1 MLSRSPVAPVLAAL
15 LVLGAATHAHA
26 QAMRVRVTE
35 ETTGRPLAGSLVD
48 VLDTKDAVAV
58 QGVLSS
64 EGTRQLMLPG
74 PGTYRV
80 RLRRIGYQPFVGAPV
95 NVAAGSTVDV
105 TLLAPDHRVV
115 LTGIRVLGRRC
126 SNDAFDD
133 PGLSTLWDEV
143 RTLLTTTLLSRTDST
158 NTLEVRAFHRTL
170 NANRDV
176 TEEIVGLPRVTRSQ
190 RPYGARSA
198 AALSREGYARVT
210 PEESEYFGPDEQVLL
225 SDEFLA
231 DHCFEVMR
239 GTDATAGL
247 LGVHFTPSDRRKVA
261 DISGTLWVDSASAAL
276 RYLDFWYEQDG
287 LPNAA
292 HGQDRSGGQVV
303 FVRTPIGMWIV
314 GAWRLRLPRLTKRLV
329 GRGSGATATTGV
341 SGYEEVGGVLRSG
354 INDTVPPAPV
364 LIPYLDL
371 LAPARITG
379 SVYDSLSDRPL
390 AGARVWLVP
399 SEPKAIVD
407 MGLAPTGGR
416 VAVTA
421 ASSTSDATGRFS
433 FDGVPAG
440 PYRLVF
446 EHPSLDSL
454 GVAIPRYDILLKPGA
469 RVIADV
475 GSPSHRTL
483 WDGCTRAAESAS
495 SGGDGLVL
503 GTVRAAGDQRPL
515 AGALVRASWVALSA
529 SVVGATRTYT
539 VETKT
544 TADGGYRLC
553 GVPDSTFALVQAAGP
568 HSSTGRVQ
576 AKVGSL
582 GIAHVDL
589 RLAET
594 GEGEAPLAP
603 GVVAG
608 VVTDSI
614 QQPMSNVQLAF
625 DGLTVAGRSDD
636 AGRFR
641 LTDVMPGTQTL
652 EVRRVGLDAV
662 RRVVDVVPGATTTLS
677 LTLTKTQLLE
687 AMIVTAQRNRN
698 TAELNDAL
706 RRHRAGSGTIL
717 LEEEIAK
724 RSSVQSL
731 LQGLSGVRVVQVQ
744 GSTPWVAMMRK
755 GATECVARLFVDGHE
770 NDYDFL
776 TTMNLDQIAIVEVFV
791 HGALAPIFTAGR
803 SIFGR
808 DEQCGVLLFW
818 LKH

>member
-1 MLSRSPVAPVLAAL
+1 MPSRFRVTAAAVALFAVVAA
-15 LVLGAATHAHA
+15 AHAHA
-26 QAMRVRVTE
+26 QALRVRVTE
-35 ETTGRPLAGSLVD
+35 ESTGRPLAGSLVE
-48 VLDTKDAVAV
+48 VLDAQDAVAA

-64 EGTRQLMLPG
+64 EGTRQLILPRA
-74 PGTYRV
+74 GTYRV

-95 NVAAGSTVDV
+95 SVGAGGIADV
-105 TLLAPDHRVV
+105 TLLAPDRRVV

-126 SNDAFDD
+126 ANDAFDD
-133 PGLSTLWDEV
+133 PGLRSLWDEI
-143 RTLLTTTLLSRTDST
+143 RTALTTTMLSRGDST
-158 NTLEVRAFHRTL
+158 MLEARAFHRTL
-170 NANRDV
+170 NASREV

-198 AALSREGYARVT
+198 AELSRDGYARVT
-210 PEESEYFGPDEQVLL
+210 PTESEYFGPDEQVLL

-261 DISGTLWVDSASAAL
+261 DISGTLWVDSTSAAL

-287 LPNAA
+287 LPSAA
-292 HGQDRSGGQVV
+292 HGQDGGQVV
-303 FVRTPIGMWIV
+303 FTRTPIGMWVV
-314 GAWRLRLPRLTKRLV
+314 GAWRLRLPRLTKRIL
-329 GRGSGATATTGV
+329 GRGTSATVTTTVG
-341 SGYEEVGGVLRSG
+341 GYEEVGGVLRAG
-354 INDTVPPAPV
+354 GNDTTPPPPV

-390 AGARVWLVP
+390 PGARVWLVP

-407 MGLAPTGGR
+407 LGLAPAGGR
-416 VAVTA
+416 VAVTSV
-421 ASSTSDATGRFS
+421 ASISDTAGRFS

-454 GVAIPRYDILLKPGA
+454 GVAIPRYDILLKPGS
-469 RVIADV
+469 RTIADV
-475 GSPSHRTL
+475 GSPSRRTL
-483 WDGCTRAAESAS
+483 WDGCARPSDHAS
-495 SGGDGLVL
+495 GGGDGLVM

-515 AGALVRASWVALSA
+515 VDALVRATWVVLSA
-529 SVVGATRTYT
+529 SLVGTARTYT

-544 TADGGYRLC
+544 NAEGGYRVC
-553 GVPDSTFALVQAAGP
+553 GVPDSTFAMVQAAGP
-568 HSSTGRVQ
+568 RSSTGRVP
-576 AKVGSL
+576 AKVGAL

-589 RLAET
+589 RLAEI
-594 GEGEAPLAP
+594 GEGESPLVP

-608 VVTDSI
+608 LVTDSL
-614 QQPMSNVQLAF
+614 QQPVSNVQLSF
-625 DGLTVAGRSDD
+625 DGLTITGRSDD

-652 EVRRVGLDAV
+652 EVRRVGLDPV
-662 RRVVDVVPGATTTLS
+662 RRVVDVAPGATTTLA

-698 TAELNDAL
+698 TAELNDAV

-724 RSSVQSL
+724 RSSIQSL
-731 LQGLSGVRVVQVQ
+731 LQGLAGVRVVQTQ
-744 GSTPWVAMMRK
+744 GSTPWVVMMRK
-755 GATECVARLFVDGHE
+755 GAAECVARLFVDGRE
-770 NDYDFL
+770 NDYDYL
-776 TTMNLDQIAIVEVFV
+776 TTMSIDQIAILEVFV

-803 SIFGR
+803 SIYGR
-808 DEQCGVLLFW
+808 DEQCGVVLFW

>member
-1 MLSRSPVAPVLAAL
+1 MPTRSRVTAAAVVL
-15 LVLGAATHAHA
+15 LVLGAVTRSDA
-26 QAMRVRVTE
+26 QTMRVRVTE
-35 ETTGRPLAGSLVD
+35 EITGRPLAGSLID
-48 VLDTKDAVAV
+48 VLDAKDAVAV

-64 EGTRQLMLPG
+64 DGARQLALPA

-95 NVAAGSTVDV
+95 TVAPGGTVDV
-105 TLLAPDHRVV
+105 TLVAPDKRVV

-126 SNDAFDD
+126 SHDAFDD
-133 PGLSTLWDEV
+133 PGLGTLWDEV
-143 RTLLTTTLLSRTDST
+143 RTALTTTLLSRGDSAM
-158 NTLEVRAFHRTL
+158 TLEARAFHRTL
-170 NANRDV
+170 NASRDV

-190 RPYGARSA
+190 RPYAARSA
-198 AALSREGYARVT
+198 AELSREGYARVT
-210 PEESEYFGPDEQVLL
+210 PGESDYFGPDERVLL

-239 GTDATAGL
+239 GADATAGL
-247 LGVHFTPSDRRKVA
+247 LGVHFTPADHRKVA
-261 DISGTLWVDSASAAL
+261 DISGTLWVDSVSAAL

-287 LPNAA
+287 LPSAA
-292 HGQDRSGGQVV
+292 RGQDRSGGQVV

-314 GAWRLRLPRLTKRLV
+314 GAWRLRLPRLARRMI
-329 GRGSGATATTGV
+329 GRGTSASVVTSVA
-341 SGYEEVGGVLRSG
+341 GYEEVGGVLRASA
-354 INDTVPPAPV
+354 NDTIPPPPV

-379 SVYDSLSDRPL
+379 SVYDSLTNGPL
-390 AGARVWLVP
+390 ADARVWLVP
-399 SEPKAIVD
+399 SEPKAILD
-407 MGLAPTGGR
+407 LGLAPAGGR

-421 ASSTSDATGRFS
+421 ASATSDASGRFA
-433 FDGVPAG
+433 FDGIPAG

-454 GVAIPRYDILLKPGA
+454 GVAIPRYDILLKPGSRTLA
-469 RVIADV
+469 EV
-475 GSPSHRTL
+475 GSPSPRTL
-483 WDGCTRAAESAS
+483 REGCARSTDASAG
-495 SGGDGLVL
+495 GGDGLLL

-515 AGALVRASWVALSA
+515 VEALVRATWVVLSA
-529 SVVGATRTYT
+529 SIVGTARTYT
-539 VETKT
+539 AETKT
-544 TADGGYRLC
+544 NAEGGYRIC
-553 GVPDSTFALVQAAGP
+553 GIPDSTIAIVQAAGP
-568 HSSTGRVQ
+568 HSTTGRVQ
-576 AKVGSL
+576 ASVGSL

-589 RLAET
+589 RLAEIGD
-594 GEGEAPLAP
+594 GESPLAL

-608 VVTDSI
+608 VVTDSL
-614 QQPMSNVQLAF
+614 QQPMSNVQLSF
-625 DGLTVAGRSDD
+625 DGLTVAGRSDN

-652 EVRRVGLDAV
+652 EVRRVGLDPV

-706 RRHRAGSGTIL
+706 RRHRGGSGTIL

-724 RSSVQSL
+724 RSSIQSL
-731 LQGLSGVRVVQVQ
+731 LQGIAGVRVVQTQ
-744 GSTPWVAMMRK
+744 GSTPWVVMMRK
-755 GATECVARLFVDGHE
+755 GATECVARLFVDGRE
-770 NDYDFL
+770 NDYDYL
-776 TTMNLDQIAIVEVFV
+776 TTMSPDQIAIVEVFV

-803 SIFGR
+803 SVYGR
-808 DEQCGVLLFW
+808 DEQCGVVLFW

>member
-1 MLSRSPVAPVLAAL
+1 MPSRSRVTAAAVTL
-15 LVLGAATHAHA
+15 FVLGTALCAHA
-26 QAMRVRVTE
+26 QSMRVRVTE

-48 VLDTKDAVAV
+48 VLDAKDAVAV

-64 EGTRQLMLPG
+64 EGTRQLLLPA

-95 NVAAGSTVDV
+95 TVAAASTVDV
-105 TLLAPDHRVV
+105 TLLAPDQRVV
-115 LTGIRVLGRRC
+115 LSGIRVLGRRC
-126 SNDAFDD
+126 SHDAFDD
-133 PGLSTLWDEV
+133 PGLSTLWEGV
-143 RTLLTTTLLSRTDST
+143 RTALTTTLLSRTDT
-158 NTLEVRAFHRTL
+158 TTMLEVRAFHRTL
-170 NANRDV
+170 NAGRDV
-176 TEEIVGLPRVTRSQ
+176 MEEIVGLPRVTRSQ
-190 RPYGARSA
+190 RPYAAARSA
-198 AALSREGYARVT
+198 AALSRDGYAYVT
-210 PEESEYFGPDEQVLL
+210 PEESNYFAPDERVLL
-225 SDEFLA
+225 SDEFLS

-239 GTDATAGL
+239 GSDATAGL
-247 LGVHFTPSDRRKVA
+247 LGVHFSPSDRRSVT

-276 RYLDFWYEQDG
+276 RYLDFWYEQNG
-287 LPNAA
+287 LPRAA
-292 HGQDRSGGQVV
+292 RGEDRSGGQVV
-303 FVRTPIGMWIV
+303 FMRTPAGMWIV
-314 GAWRLRLPRLTKRLV
+314 GAWRLRLPRLTSRLAQ
-329 GRGSGATATTGV
+329 RGNGARAV
-341 SGYEEVGGVLRSG
+341 LDVLGYEEVGGVLRSG
-354 INDTVPPAPV
+354 VNDTVPPPTV

-379 SVYDSLSDRPL
+379 AVYDSLAGRPL
-390 AGARVWLVP
+390 ADARVWLVP

-407 MGLAPTGGR
+407 MGLAPAGGR

-421 ASSTSDATGRFS
+421 AASTSDAAGRFS

-454 GVAIPRYDILLKPGA
+454 GIAIPRYDILLKPGS

-475 GSPSHRTL
+475 GSPSRRTL
-483 WDGCTRAAESAS
+483 WDGCARVESPSA
-495 SGGDGLVL
+495 GADGLVL

-515 AGALVRASWVALSA
+515 VDALVRATWVVLSA
-529 SVVGATRTYT
+529 SVVGTARTYSVETRTN
-539 VETKT
+539 
-544 TADGGYRLC
+544 ADGGYRLC

-576 AKVGSL
+576 ARIGSL

-589 RLAET
+589 RLAEI

-608 VVTDSI
+608 IVTDSI
-614 QQPMSNVQLAF
+614 QQPISNVQLAF
-625 DGLTVAGRSDD
+625 DGLTVTGRSDD

-662 RRVVDVVPGATTTLS
+662 RRVVDIGPGATTTLA

-698 TAELNDAL
+698 TAELNDAI

-724 RSSVQSL
+724 RSSIQSL
-731 LQGLSGVRVVQVQ
+731 LQGLSGVRVVQTQ

-755 GATECVARLFVDGHE
+755 GATECIARLFIDGHE
-770 NDYDFL
+770 NDYDYL
-776 TTMNLDQIAIVEVFV
+776 TTMSPDQVAIVEVFV

-808 DEQCGVLLFW
+808 DEQCGVILFW